1 MKPRFFLLLRR
12 GRTHVH
18 TVLADVRGRPL
29 EEGQRRDDVMRII
42 RCFPDTPKASFE
54 TYPNENDFDIWI
66 ERTRHQWAA
75 QNGLDPAKLQV
86 ICALALVQ
94 S

>member
-1 MKPRFFLLLRR
+1 
-12 GRTHVH
+12 
-18 TVLADVRGRPL
+18 
-29 EEGQRRDDVMRII
+29 MRII
-42 RCFPDTPKASFE
+42 RCFSDTPKASFE

-75 QNGLDPAKLQV
+75 QNGLDPAKLHV